1 MEAQG
6 KKMNSAIGLE
16 LDASVWIH
24 GFRYTDTEINVNVN
38 VCAYVYMW
46 CIINDVTD
54 NMLI

>member
-24 GFRYTDTEINVNVN
+24 GFQYTDTEINVNVN

>member
-6 KKMNSAIGLE
+6 KKMNSAIRLE
-16 LDASVWIH
+16 LDVSVWTH

-46 CIINDVTD
+46 CIINVCYR
-54 NMLI
+54 